1 MKNNKQNYIIFAD
14 VLSDEVRYL
23 CRRADGSLYTCTVAA
38 DANGFYEKDATDV
51 SEIEAR
57 IFIST
62 AFNRAMSIIQYM
74 AAGVDMSI
82 YIILSLISII

>member
-1 MKNNKQNYIIFAD
+1 MKNNKQSYIIFVD

-23 CRRADGSLYTCTVAA
+23 CRRADGSLYTCIVAT

-62 AFNRAMSIIQYM
+62 AFNRAMNII
-74 AAGVDMSI
+74 
-82 YIILSLISII
+82 

>member
-23 CRRADGSLYTCTVAA
+23 CRRADGSLYTCTVA
-38 DANGFYEKDATDV
+38 DANVFYEKDTTDV

-62 AFNRAMSIIQYM
+62 AFNRAMSII
-74 AAGVDMSI
+74 
-82 YIILSLISII
+82 

>member
-1 MKNNKQNYIIFAD
+1 MKEVQAMKNNKQNYIIFAD

-38 DANGFYEKDATDV
+38 DANGFYEKYATDV

-62 AFNRAMSIIQYM
+62 AFNRVMSII
-74 AAGVDMSI
+74 
-82 YIILSLISII
+82 

>member
-23 CRRADGSLYTCTVAA
+23 CRRADGSLYTCTVA
-38 DANGFYEKDATDV
+38 NGFYEKDATDV

-62 AFNRAMSIIQYM
+62 AFNRAMSII
-74 AAGVDMSI
+74 
-82 YIILSLISII
+82 

>member
-1 MKNNKQNYIIFAD
+1 MENNKQNYIIFAD

-38 DANGFYEKDATDV
+38 DATDV

-62 AFNRAMSIIQYM
+62 AFNRAMSII
-74 AAGVDMSI
+74 
-82 YIILSLISII
+82 